1 MQQSL
6 SLFKF
11 ALIIKLSQRIGDRQ
25 NSLKI
30 SAPLH
35 LIKICQVGTLL
46 TWSISLD
53 STFKREMLNFSTS
66 APPGERSFFCRLYKR
81 IFIFFSILGVG
92 QDSLYHHLH
101 TGWRILAP
109 FNRKTE
115 RVICLFYSRV
125 LFSEILMHSLF
136 LYKDCTD
143 WINTYLQFS
152 SN

>member
-1 MQQSL
+1 MGS
-6 SLFKF
+6 
-11 ALIIKLSQRIGDRQ
+11 GQ

-35 LIKICQVGTLL
+35 LLKICQVKPL
-46 TWSISLD
+46 SISMD
-53 STFKREMLNFSTS
+53 SNFKRKRFNFSTS

-92 QDSLYHHLH
+92 QDSLYHQLH
-101 TGWRILAP
+101 NWLAYTGAVQPKNREGDLFIL
-109 FNRKTE
+109 
-115 RVICLFYSRV
+115 LYSRV

-143 WINTYLQFS
+143 
-152 SN
+152 